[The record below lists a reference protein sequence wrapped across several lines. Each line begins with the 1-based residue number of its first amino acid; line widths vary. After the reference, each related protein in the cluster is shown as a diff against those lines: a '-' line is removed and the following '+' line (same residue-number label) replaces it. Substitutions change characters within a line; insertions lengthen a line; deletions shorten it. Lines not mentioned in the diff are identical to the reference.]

1 MTTII
6 ILSIIFLVI
15 DQISKILIIKL
26 LEPNEVITII
36 KNFFYI
42 IYTNNT
48 GAAFSILLG
57 KRIFLIVVA
66 ILIIGILLYYIK
78 KNKVDGKLNIIAFS
92 LIIGG
97 SLGNLIDRIVRG
109 YVVDFISIKLGS
121 YNFPIFNIADTL
133 IVVGVFLR
141 TLGRAMAVPRLAAE
155 AAAVAEAPGGVRTA
169 TPAANRKT
177 RKTGKRLWT
186 RLKNMWTRWRRS

>member
-6 ILSIIFLVI
+6 ILSLIFLII
-15 DQISKILIIKL
+15 DQITKILVIKIL
-26 LEPNEVITII
+26 PLSGSIEII

-42 IYTNNT
+42 IPTNNT

-133 IVVGVFLR
+133 IVVGVFLLLIKN
-141 TLGRAMAVPRLAAE
+141 T
-155 AAAVAEAPGGVRTA
+155 GGNKND
-169 TPAANRKT
+169 NRWKQC
-177 RKTGKRLWT
+177 RH
-186 RLKNMWTRWRRS
+186 

>member
-1 MTTII
+1 MYSSVRQFNLFLYISNI
-6 ILSIIFLVI
+6 SLNLSG
-15 DQISKILIIKL
+15 
-26 LEPNEVITII
+26 
-36 KNFFYI
+36 
-42 IYTNNT
+42 T

-133 IVVGVFLR
+133 IVVGVFLLLIGN
-141 TLGRAMAVPRLAAE
+141 T
-155 AAAVAEAPGGVRTA
+155 GGNKND
-169 TPAANRKT
+169 NR
-177 RKTGKRLWT
+177 
-186 RLKNMWTRWRRS
+186 

>member
-1 MTTII
+1 MTIII
-6 ILSIIFLVI
+6 ILSIIFLII
-15 DQISKILIIKL
+15 DQITKILVVNSLVPGENI
-26 LEPNEVITII
+26 EII
-36 KNFFYI
+36 KNIFSI

-121 YNFPIFNIADTL
+121 YNFPIFNVADTL
-133 IVVGVFLR
+133 IVVGVFLLLIEN
-141 TLGRAMAVPRLAAE
+141 T
-155 AAAVAEAPGGVRTA
+155 GGNKND
-169 TPAANRKT
+169 NR
-177 RKTGKRLWT
+177 
-186 RLKNMWTRWRRS
+186 